1 MFIDE
6 CHATGFLGETGRGT
20 EEYFGMKGK
29 VDIINSTLGKA
40 LGGIFSLYLYNS
52 YAVCLHLFF
61 ALFIGAAGGYT
72 TASKQ
77 IIDIL
82 RQRARPYL
90 FSNSLPPAVVATA
103 SQVSR

>member
-1 MFIDE
+1 MLFV
-6 CHATGFLGETGRGT
+6 
-20 EEYFGMKGK
+20 Y
-29 VDIINSTLGKA
+29 
-40 LGGIFSLYLYNS
+40 IF
-52 YAVCLHLFF
+52 FF